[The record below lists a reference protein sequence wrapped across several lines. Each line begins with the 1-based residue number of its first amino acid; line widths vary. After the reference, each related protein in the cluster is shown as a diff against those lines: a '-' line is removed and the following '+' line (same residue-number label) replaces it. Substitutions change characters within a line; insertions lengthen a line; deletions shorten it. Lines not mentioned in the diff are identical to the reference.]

1 MKKNLIISMAKYKYP
16 FFKKIDIF
24 GIPPLFTIR
33 GRTTFQTQIGSF
45 LTILSVVLIS
55 IYLSYFLR
63 EMFDHKS
70 PNIYSTVYYD
80 EEPPEINLKKHNFSF
95 IFALQNKDYIN
106 YIDNSIYYVNAT
118 QTKLTLNKNGIYYNE
133 NIPLKIIKCNEY
145 KFEIIPEQFK
155 KLPLDNLYCLDNDL
169 NLKGEY
175 MKDWNYIR
183 LNFSKCKN
191 TTENRNSCKT
201 ENEINELLNGGYIGM
216 FIPDYHFQPNI
227 YEKPIK
233 THIRNLY
240 KSFSIK
246 YFEDIFLY
254 FKLVEIITDS
264 GYFFDDKSTFN
275 FIEYDYLQNDI
286 DFRESKHFLSLTIR
300 ASSKRE
306 IHKRTYIKLQ
316 AIFSNIGGMLKII
329 LLVGDYSVY
338 FIRVTLYKNYI
349 LEFFN
354 LDESEIRL
362 KQIRKIYKLPG
373 NNIVKNNIDTIFP
386 NLSYMDNSLPNIIRP
401 SNKMKSS
408 NNLRF
413 NTIEEKSESNIY
425 NKDDSPVFNQNKS
438 KTKNLLFSFD
448 HNSNDSPRYNKTIK
462 QNNYFLSENVFNK
475 TTGKIDKKITKTL
488 LYRKGGSN
496 LINKINNNHLM
507 NTVILNKKNVN
518 LKTQLSSINKKNPNK
533 SKVKISNTSA
543 KYDRR
548 KSNLSN
554 KSGLL
559 NRNIS
564 IKFGKTITIPKTQLR
579 IIKVP
584 GFCSDFVCKKNTF
597 KTIKQ
602 VHENY
607 KEIQFLLDIV
617 HYLKSE
623 NELNI
628 IGKYL
633 FSEEQR
639 RALSYTYTFKA
650 DFGLERQGYEYMIKH
665 KKNKLDEKEINEN
678 SQSNLLTALK

>member
-1 MKKNLIISMAKYKYP
+1 MAKYQYP
-16 FFKKIDIF
+16 LFKTIDIF

-33 GRTTFQTQIGSF
+33 GRATFQTQIGSF
-45 LTILSVVLIS
+45 LTILSVLLIS
-55 IYLSYFLR
+55 IYLSYFLE
-63 EMFDHKS
+63 EMFNHKS

-80 EEPPEINLKKHNFSF
+80 KEPPELNLKKKNFSF
-95 IFALQNKDYIN
+95 VFALQNKDYIN

-118 QTKLTLNKNGIYYNE
+118 QTKLTSNKNGIYYYE
-133 NIPLKIIKCNEY
+133 NLPLKIIKCNEY

-155 KLPLDNLYCLDNDL
+155 KIPLDNLYCLDNDI

-183 LNFSKCKN
+183 LNFSKCEN
-191 TTENRNSCKT
+191 TTENKNSCKT

-216 FIPDYHFQPNI
+216 FIPDYHFAPNI
-227 YEKPIK
+227 YEKPYKI
-233 THIRNLY
+233 HIRNLY

-264 GYFFDDKSTFN
+264 GYFFEDKSIFK
-275 FIEYDYLQNDI
+275 FIEYDYLQSDI

-306 IHKRTYIKLQ
+306 LHKRTYIKLQ
-316 AIFSNIGGMLKII
+316 SIFSHIGGMLKII
-329 LLVGDYSVY
+329 LLIGDYSVY
-338 FIRVTLYKNYI
+338 FIRITLYKNYI

-362 KQIRKIYKLPG
+362 KQIRKLYKLPG
-373 NNIVKNNIDTIFP
+373 NNTVKSNIDTIFP
-386 NLSYMDNSLPNIIRP
+386 NLTNMDNPSPKNRQKYFLNKFESSQNI
-401 SNKMKSS
+401 
-408 NNLRF
+408 RF
-413 NTIEEKSESNIY
+413 NTIEEKSESNIN
-425 NKDDSPVFNQNKS
+425 NKDDSPVFNHNKS
-438 KTKNLLFSFD
+438 KPKNILFSFD
-448 HNSNDSPRYNKTIK
+448 KKYYKDSPRNNKTINIK
-462 QNNYFLSENVFNK
+462 QNNFFLNENELNK
-475 TTGKIDKKITKTL
+475 KIGKKEKKITKTL
-488 LYRKGGSN
+488 IYRGGENN
-496 LINKINNNHLM
+496 LINRIKNNPLM
-507 NTVILNKKNVN
+507 NTVILNNNNLNMKGKLSNISTKK
-518 LKTQLSSINKKNPNK
+518 PNK
-533 SKVKISNTSA
+533 PKIKKSSKSA
-543 KYDRR
+543 MFDRE
-548 KSNLSN
+548 KSDISN
-554 KSGLL
+554 KSRLL

-564 IKFGKTITIPKTQLR
+564 IKFGKTISIPKTQLR

-584 GFCSDFVCKKNTF
+584 GFCSDFVCKKNTC

-602 VHENY
+602 VHSNF

-633 FSEEQR
+633 FTDEQR
-639 RALSYTYTFKA
+639 RALSYTYTFEA
-650 DFGLERQGYEYMIKH
+650 DFGLERQGYDYMIKH
-665 KKNKLDEKEINEN
+665 KKNKLDEKDINEN
-678 SQSNLLTALK
+678 SQSNLLNALK